1 MTNGLSVNGV
11 RVLKGRLDPGDQ
23 VRVMAA
29 VERVME
35 AAPPYAPLTPW
46 GKPMSVRM
54 TSGGRLGWYT
64 DRSGY
69 RYVDRHPE
77 GLAWPPI
84 PEEILSLWHEV
95 TGLERVPDCC
105 LVNLYREK
113 ARMGLHQDKDEGDFS
128 WPVLSVSLGDSALFR
143 VGGLKRSDP
152 TESVWLESGD
162 VALLE
167 GDTRLAYHGID
178 RIRAGSSRLVPG
190 GGRINLTL
198 RVVELQ
204 PGESEQQPV

>member
-29 VERVME
+29 VERVMD

-54 TSGGRLGWYT
+54 TSAGRLGWYT

-69 RYVDRHPE
+69 RYVDRHPD

-152 TESVWLESGD
+152 TESVWLDSGD

-178 RIRAGSSRLVPG
+178 RIRAGSSRLVSG

-198 RVVELQ
+198 RVVDTQ
-204 PGESEQQPV
+204 PAESEQQPV